1 MSSLLN
7 NQQYYQKYFPVF
19 PMSLDHRAAQFAPF
33 AALNGFAE
41 AIAMKGI
48 QYDLRPFL
56 AEDQL
61 FELDFK
67 INELSQLD
75 DKSQTIKI
83 NYFEEEGGKDKGKIN
98 ELCEKISKID
108 FKRKRVLLA
117 NQTSIPFKNIID
129 IDFYK

>member
-1 MSSLLN
+1 MSRLFN
-7 NQQYYQKYFPVF
+7 NQENYQKYFPVF

-41 AIAMKGI
+41 AIAMKGK

-61 FELDFK
+61 FELNFK
-67 INELSQLD
+67 INALSQLD
-75 DKSQTIKI
+75 DNNQEIKI

-108 FKRKRVLLA
+108 FKRKRILLS
-117 NQTSIPFKNIID
+117 NQISIPFKNIID
-129 IDFYK
+129 IDLYK

>member
-1 MSSLLN
+1 MSRLFN
-7 NQQYYQKYFPVF
+7 NQENYQKYFPVF
-19 PMSLDHRAAQFAPF
+19 PMSLNHRAAQFAPF

-41 AIAMKGI
+41 AIATKGI

-61 FELDFK
+61 FELNFK
-67 INELSQLD
+67 INLLSQLD
-75 DKSQTIKI
+75 DKNQAIKI
-83 NYFEEEGGKDKGKIN
+83 NYFEEEDGKDKGKIN

-108 FKRKRVLLA
+108 LKRKRILLA

>member
-1 MSSLLN
+1 MSSLCN
-7 NQQYYQKYFPVF
+7 YQKHYQKYFPVF

-41 AIAMKGI
+41 AIATKGI

-75 DKSQTIKI
+75 DKNQEVKI
-83 NYFEEEGGKDKGKIN
+83 NYFEEEEGKDKGKIN

-108 FKRKRVLLA
+108 FKRKRILLA

>member
-1 MSSLLN
+1 MSRLFN
-7 NQQYYQKYFPVF
+7 NQENYQKYFPVF

-41 AIAMKGI
+41 AIAMKGK
-48 QYDLRPFL
+48 QYDLLPFL

-61 FELDFK
+61 FELNFK
-67 INELSQLD
+67 INALSQLD
-75 DKSQTIKI
+75 DNNQEIKI

-108 FKRKRVLLA
+108 FKRKRILLS
-117 NQTSIPFKNIID
+117 NQISIPFKNIID
-129 IDFYK
+129 IDLYK

>member
-1 MSSLLN
+1 MSRLFN
-7 NQQYYQKYFPVF
+7 KQENYQKYFPVF

-41 AIAMKGI
+41 AIAMKGK

-61 FELDFK
+61 FELNFK
-67 INELSQLD
+67 INALSQLD
-75 DKSQTIKI
+75 DNNQEIKI

-108 FKRKRVLLA
+108 FKRKCILLS
-117 NQTSIPFKNIID
+117 NQISIPFKNIID
-129 IDFYK
+129 IDLYK

>member
-1 MSSLLN
+1 MSSLCN
-7 NQQYYQKYFPVF
+7 YQKHYQKYFPVF
-19 PMSLDHRAAQFAPF
+19 PRSLDHRAAQFAPF

-41 AIAMKGI
+41 AIATKGI

-75 DKSQTIKI
+75 DKNQEVKI
-83 NYFEEEGGKDKGKIN
+83 NYFEEEEGKDKGKIN

-108 FKRKRVLLA
+108 FKRKRILLA

>member
-41 AIAMKGI
+41 AIATKGI

-61 FELDFK
+61 FELNFK
-67 INELSQLD
+67 INALSQLD
-75 DKSQTIKI
+75 DNNQEIKI

-108 FKRKRVLLA
+108 FKRKRILLS
-117 NQTSIPFKNIID
+117 NQISIPFKNIID
-129 IDFYK
+129 IDLYK

>member
-1 MSSLLN
+1 MSSPCE
-7 NQQYYQKYFPVF
+7 NQKYYQKYFPVF
-19 PMSLDHRAAQFAPF
+19 PMSLNHRAAQFAPF

-41 AIAMKGI
+41 AIAAKGI

-67 INELSQLD
+67 IKVLSQLE
-75 DKSQTIKI
+75 DKNQEIKI

-108 FKRKRVLLA
+108 FKRKRILLS
-117 NQTSIPFKNIID
+117 NQISIPFKNIID
-129 IDFYK
+129 IDLYK

>member
-1 MSSLLN
+1 MSRLFN
-7 NQQYYQKYFPVF
+7 NQENYQKYFPVF

-41 AIAMKGI
+41 AIAMKGK

-61 FELDFK
+61 FELNFK
-67 INELSQLD
+67 INALLQLD
-75 DKSQTIKI
+75 DNNQEIKI

-108 FKRKRVLLA
+108 FKRKRILLS
-117 NQTSIPFKNIID
+117 NQISIPFKNIID
-129 IDFYK
+129 IDLYK

>member
-1 MSSLLN
+1 MSRLFN
-7 NQQYYQKYFPVF
+7 NQENYQKYFPVF

-41 AIAMKGI
+41 AIAMKGR

-61 FELDFK
+61 FELNFK
-67 INELSQLD
+67 INALSQLD
-75 DKSQTIKI
+75 DNNQEIKI

-108 FKRKRVLLA
+108 FKRKHILLS
-117 NQTSIPFKNIID
+117 NQISIPFKNIID
-129 IDFYK
+129 IDLYK

>member
-19 PMSLDHRAAQFAPF
+19 PMPLDHRAAQFAPF

-41 AIAMKGI
+41 AIATKGI

>member
-1 MSSLLN
+1 MSRLFN
-7 NQQYYQKYFPVF
+7 NQENYQKYFPVF

-41 AIAMKGI
+41 AIAMKGK

-61 FELDFK
+61 FELNFK
-67 INELSQLD
+67 INALSQLD
-75 DKSQTIKI
+75 DNNQEIKI

-108 FKRKRVLLA
+108 FKRKRILLS
-117 NQTSIPFKNIID
+117 NQISIPFKNIIN
-129 IDFYK
+129 IDLYK

>member
-1 MSSLLN
+1 MSSLCN
-7 NQQYYQKYFPVF
+7 YQKHYQKYFPVF
-19 PMSLDHRAAQFAPF
+19 PMSLDHRTAQFAPF

-41 AIAMKGI
+41 AIATKGI

-75 DKSQTIKI
+75 DKNQEVKI
-83 NYFEEEGGKDKGKIN
+83 NYFEEEEGKDKGKIN

-108 FKRKRVLLA
+108 FKRKRILLA

>member
-1 MSSLLN
+1 MSCLFN
-7 NQQYYQKYFPVF
+7 NQENYQKYFPVF

-41 AIAMKGI
+41 TIAMKGK

-61 FELDFK
+61 FELNFK
-67 INELSQLD
+67 INLLSQLD
-75 DKSQTIKI
+75 DKNQAIKI
-83 NYFEEEGGKDKGKIN
+83 NYFEEEDGKYKGKIN

-108 FKRKRVLLA
+108 FKRKRILLA

>member
-1 MSSLLN
+1 MSSICN
-7 NQQYYQKYFPVF
+7 NQMPYQKYFPVF
-19 PMSLDHRAAQFAPF
+19 PMFLDHRAAQFAPF

-41 AIAMKGI
+41 TIAMKGK

-61 FELDFK
+61 FELNFK
-67 INELSQLD
+67 INLLSQLD
-75 DKSQTIKI
+75 DKNQAIKI
-83 NYFEEEGGKDKGKIN
+83 NYFKEEDGKDKGKIN

-108 FKRKRVLLA
+108 FKRKRILLA
-117 NQTSIPFKNIID
+117 NQTSIPFENIID

>member
-1 MSSLLN
+1 MSSLCN
-7 NQQYYQKYFPVF
+7 NQMPYQKYFPVF
-19 PMSLDHRAAQFAPF
+19 PMSLDHRGAQFAPF

-41 AIAMKGI
+41 TIAMKGK

-61 FELDFK
+61 FELNFK
-67 INELSQLD
+67 INLLSQLD
-75 DKSQTIKI
+75 DKNQAIKI
-83 NYFEEEGGKDKGKIN
+83 NYFEEEDGKDKGKIN

-108 FKRKRVLLA
+108 FKRKRILLA

>member
-1 MSSLLN
+1 MSRLFN
-7 NQQYYQKYFPVF
+7 NQENYQKYFPVF

-41 AIAMKGI
+41 VIAMKGK

-61 FELDFK
+61 FELNFK
-67 INELSQLD
+67 INALSQLD
-75 DKSQTIKI
+75 DNNQEIKI

-108 FKRKRVLLA
+108 FKRKRILLS
-117 NQTSIPFKNIID
+117 NQISIPFKNIID
-129 IDFYK
+129 IDLYK

>member
-1 MSSLLN
+1 MSRLFN
-7 NQQYYQKYFPVF
+7 NQENYQKYFPVF

-41 AIAMKGI
+41 AIAMKGK

-61 FELDFK
+61 FELNFK
-67 INELSQLD
+67 INALSQLD
-75 DKSQTIKI
+75 DNNQEIKI

-108 FKRKRVLLA
+108 FKRKCILLS
-117 NQTSIPFKNIID
+117 NQISIPFKNIID
-129 IDFYK
+129 IDLYK

>member
-1 MSSLLN
+1 MSSPCK
-7 NQQYYQKYFPVF
+7 NQKHYQKYFPFF
-19 PMSLDHRAAQFAPF
+19 PMSLNHRAAQFAPF

-41 AIAMKGI
+41 AIAAKGI

-61 FELDFK
+61 FELNFK
-67 INELSQLD
+67 IKVLSQLE
-75 DKSQTIKI
+75 DKNQAIKI
-83 NYFEEEGGKDKGKIN
+83 NYFEEEDGKDKGKIN

-108 FKRKRVLLA
+108 FKRKRILLS

-129 IDFYK
+129 IDFCK

>member
-41 AIAMKGI
+41 AIATKGI

-83 NYFEEEGGKDKGKIN
+83 NYFEEGGKDKGKIN

>member
-1 MSSLLN
+1 MSILCN
-7 NQQYYQKYFPVF
+7 YQKHYQKYFPVF

-41 AIAMKGI
+41 AIATKGI

-75 DKSQTIKI
+75 DKNQEVKI
-83 NYFEEEGGKDKGKIN
+83 NYFEEEEGKDKGKIN

-108 FKRKRVLLA
+108 FKRKRILLA

>member
-1 MSSLLN
+1 MSSLCN
-7 NQQYYQKYFPVF
+7 YQKHYQKYFPVF

-41 AIAMKGI
+41 AIATKGI

-75 DKSQTIKI
+75 DKNQEVKI
-83 NYFEEEGGKDKGKIN
+83 NYFEEEEGKDKGKIN
-98 ELCEKISKID
+98 ELCEEISKID
-108 FKRKRVLLA
+108 FKRKRILLA

>member
-1 MSSLLN
+1 MSSPCE
-7 NQQYYQKYFPVF
+7 NQKYYQKYFPVF
-19 PMSLDHRAAQFAPF
+19 PMSLNHRAAQFAPF

-41 AIAMKGI
+41 TIAMKGK

-61 FELDFK
+61 FELNFK
-67 INELSQLD
+67 INALSQLD
-75 DKSQTIKI
+75 DNNQEIKI

-108 FKRKRVLLA
+108 FKRKRILLS
-117 NQTSIPFKNIID
+117 NQISIPFKNIID
-129 IDFYK
+129 IDLYK

>member
-1 MSSLLN
+1 MSSLCN
-7 NQQYYQKYFPVF
+7 YQKHYQKYFPVF

-41 AIAMKGI
+41 AIATKGI

-75 DKSQTIKI
+75 NKNQEVKI
-83 NYFEEEGGKDKGKIN
+83 NYFEEEKGKDKGKIN

-108 FKRKRVLLA
+108 FKRKRILLA

>member
-1 MSSLLN
+1 
-7 NQQYYQKYFPVF
+7 
-19 PMSLDHRAAQFAPF
+19 
-33 AALNGFAE
+33 
-41 AIAMKGI
+41 MKGK

-61 FELDFK
+61 FELNFK
-67 INELSQLD
+67 INLLSQLD
-75 DKSQTIKI
+75 DKNQAIKI
-83 NYFEEEGGKDKGKIN
+83 NYFKEEDGKDKGKIN

-108 FKRKRVLLA
+108 FKRKRILLA

>member
-1 MSSLLN
+1 MSSPCK
-7 NQQYYQKYFPVF
+7 NQKHYQKYFPVF
-19 PMSLDHRAAQFAPF
+19 PMSLNHRAAQFAPF

-41 AIAMKGI
+41 AIAAKGI

-61 FELDFK
+61 FELNFK
-67 INELSQLD
+67 IKVLSQLE
-75 DKSQTIKI
+75 DKNQAIKI
-83 NYFEEEGGKDKGKIN
+83 NYFEEEDGKDKGKIN

-108 FKRKRVLLA
+108 FKRKRILLS

-129 IDFYK
+129 IDFCK

>member
-41 AIAMKGI
+41 AIATKGI

-129 IDFYK
+129 MDFYK

>member
-1 MSSLLN
+1 MSRLFN
-7 NQQYYQKYFPVF
+7 NQENYQKYFPVF
-19 PMSLDHRAAQFAPF
+19 PMSLNHRAAQFAPF

-41 AIAMKGI
+41 AIATKGI

-61 FELDFK
+61 FELNFK
-67 INELSQLD
+67 INLLSQLD
-75 DKSQTIKI
+75 DKNQAIKI
-83 NYFEEEGGKDKGKIN
+83 NYFEEEDGKDKGKIN

-108 FKRKRVLLA
+108 FKRKRILLA

>member
-1 MSSLLN
+1 MSSLCN
-7 NQQYYQKYFPVF
+7 NQMPYQKYFPVF

-41 AIAMKGI
+41 AIATKGI

-61 FELDFK
+61 FELNFK

-75 DKSQTIKI
+75 DKNQAIKI
-83 NYFEEEGGKDKGKIN
+83 NYFEEEDGKDKGKIN

-108 FKRKRVLLA
+108 FKRKRILLA

>member
-1 MSSLLN
+1 MSRLFN
-7 NQQYYQKYFPVF
+7 NQENYQKYFPVF

-41 AIAMKGI
+41 AIAMKGK

-61 FELDFK
+61 FELNFK
-67 INELSQLD
+67 INALSQLD
-75 DKSQTIKI
+75 DNNQEIKI

-108 FKRKRVLLA
+108 FKRKCILLS
-117 NQTSIPFKNIID
+117 NQISIPFKNIID

>member
-41 AIAMKGI
+41 AIATKGI

-129 IDFYK
+129 IDFHK

>member
-41 AIAMKGI
+41 AIATKGI

>member
-1 MSSLLN
+1 MSSICN
-7 NQQYYQKYFPVF
+7 NQMPYQKYFPVF
-19 PMSLDHRAAQFAPF
+19 PMSLDHRAAQFASF

-41 AIAMKGI
+41 TIAMKGK

-61 FELDFK
+61 FELNFK
-67 INELSQLD
+67 INLLSQLD
-75 DKSQTIKI
+75 DKNQAIKI
-83 NYFEEEGGKDKGKIN
+83 NYFKEEDGKDKGKIN

-108 FKRKRVLLA
+108 FKRKRILLT